1 MKPVLCWDSQCYS
14 GGVEKLTG
22 IKKRP
27 ALLRQ
32 NLVGSVS
39 SESAHG
45 SCIPEVASSSTS
57 FWEPNVV
64 MCKSL
69 PRWYWRHGGV
79 RKSSWGSHCV
89 AELEFPESPGEPAGD
104 VQPSSSRD
112 PSTLRRHRGQQRL
125 LSGASPGAG
134 DICVCC
140 RRCQRAAQVWGSH
153 AGHCVSY
160 LHRWSLLCFASVVT
174 VPWFFPL
181 EIRKYLTYFLFYRS
195 PQLRDYNF

>member
-1 MKPVLCWDSQCYS
+1 MKPALCWDSQCYS

-32 NLVGSVS
+32 SLVGSVS

-45 SCIPEVASSSTS
+45 SCIPEVASSIPHSGRQTWLCVS
-57 FWEPNVV
+57 VSP
-64 MCKSL
+64 
-69 PRWYWRHGGV
+69 GGTEGV
-79 RKSSWGSHCV
+79 EESGRAAEARHCV

-104 VQPSSSRD
+104 VQPSCSRD
-112 PSTLRRHRGQQRL
+112 PSTLSRHSEQRL

-140 RRCQRAAQVWGSH
+140 RRCQRAAQV
-153 AGHCVSY
+153 
-160 LHRWSLLCFASVVT
+160 
-174 VPWFFPL
+174 
-181 EIRKYLTYFLFYRS
+181 
-195 PQLRDYNF
+195 